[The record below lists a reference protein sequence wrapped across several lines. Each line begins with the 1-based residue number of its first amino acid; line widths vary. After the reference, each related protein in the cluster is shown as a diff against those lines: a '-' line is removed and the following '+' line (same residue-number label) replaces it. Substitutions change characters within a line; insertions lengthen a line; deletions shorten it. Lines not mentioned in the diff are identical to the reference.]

1 MNHMWLAYDALVVLT
16 GAVVMALLATVR
28 TRRPFLGA
36 FALFYGCFTLGLL
49 VALSRG
55 YVTLNMTGAGT
66 LPVFL
71 SYGLGMVLGC
81 AALFFAALFGHRAL
95 GLRRPWRLAA
105 VAAAMTLAALAMLPP
120 LGVRYDP
127 AGAAYELLAGHF
139 AGATVQLAVFAYIL
153 VLLVRALRAGADRY
167 DTLFFAGMGAF
178 AAVGFGESALGLAE
192 AWHAPVGRLDA
203 PAESFLYSSIPYLLF
218 SLFLGAYLGRLL
230 RAPVPAGAAA
240 EQLAADPVPPTMELS
255 AREQEV
261 LGLVLD
267 GLNNKRIASELDI
280 SVATVKTHLHNIFR
294 KANVGSR
301 FELARRVEGRRR

>member
-1 MNHMWLAYDALVVLT
+1 MTHIWLAYDALVVLT

-55 YVTLNMTGAGT
+55 YVTLNMTGAGP

-105 VAAAMTLAALAMLPP
+105 VAAAMALAALAMLPP
-120 LGVRYDP
+120 LGVHYDP
-127 AGAAYELLAGHF
+127 AGAAYELLAGYF

-153 VLLVRALRAGADRY
+153 VLLVRALRAGGDRY

-178 AAVGFGESALGLAE
+178 AVVGFGESALGLAE
-192 AWHAPVGRLDA
+192 AWRAPVGRLDA

-218 SLFLGAYLGRLL
+218 SLFLAAYLSRLL
-230 RAPVPAGAAA
+230 RDPAPAGSAPA
-240 EQLAADPVPPTMELS
+240 AADPALPEMELS

-301 FELARRVEGRRR
+301 FELARRIEGRRR